1 MVLVGWTSGASGV
14 GLGFGGGF
22 CKLLCCSLL
31 VAGRLL
37 IWVWCFVVICWLLVV
52 SCVLEALI

>member
-1 MVLVGWTSGASGV
+1 MRVVLDWVSV
-14 GLGFGGGF
+14 GGF

-37 IWVWCFVVICWLLVV
+37 IWIWCFAVICWLLVV
-52 SCVLEALI
+52 SCVLEALV